1 MNGFNWKKYGM
12 IASCLAA
19 TLGIMVSW
27 QSLEFLP
34 RWAWYSEV
42 AAVESFAEDTRI
54 LVLGQEWER
63 LDQQI
68 EELTQ
73 KVNLMAAERELLSKL
88 RHRKAVVE
96 QQLKKLLEGK

>member
-1 MNGFNWKKYGM
+1 M
-12 IASCLAA
+12 IASCLAV

-27 QSLEFLP
+27 QSLDFLP

-42 AAVESFAEDTRI
+42 ATVESFAEDTRI

-73 KVNLMAAERELLSKL
+73 KVNLMSAERELLSKL
-88 RHRKAVVE
+88 RHRKSVVE
-96 QQLKKLLEGK
+96 QQLKKLLKGK